1 MRTQARVVVIGGG
14 VVGASVL
21 YHLTK
26 GGWSDVVLLERE
38 DLTCGSTW
46 HAAGGMHTLNGD
58 PNVARLQQYT
68 IGLYKELEALTGQ
81 SCGLHMPGGL
91 MLADTPERM
100 DWMRMAVARGRYLG
114 MDLNIISMSEALRLN
129 PLMDTTQ
136 FVGALHDPLEGHV
149 DPYGV
154 THAYAK
160 AARMA
165 GAEIYLKT
173 KVEALTQRADGSWD
187 VATNQGTMVAE
198 HVVNAGG
205 LWAREVG
212 RMVGIE
218 LPVLAMEHQY
228 LITDDIAALPT
239 DHELPHCI
247 DFGGEIYLRQERR
260 GMLLGTYEQNAVPWS
275 PKQTPWSFSAELLP
289 PDLDRIADQLEIGFR
304 HFPALAEAGIKTVIN
319 GPFTFAPDGN
329 PLVGP
334 VRGLRHFWVACGVM
348 AGFSQG
354 GGVGLSLA
362 NWMIEGDP
370 GADIWGMDVA
380 RYGDWTSLAWTNAK
394 VRENYG
400 RRFRVTYP
408 NEELPAGRPLRV
420 TPVHDRLKARG
431 AVFGASFGLEYP
443 LWFAPDGMEP
453 REDITF
459 RRSNAH
465 GPVAAECAAVRGAV
479 GLLETSGYAKYE
491 IAGSGAEAF
500 LGTMLAGRIPE
511 AGRIALT
518 PMLNHAGKLIGDFTV
533 ARLSDELFHV
543 FGSGP
548 AEEYHLRWWEAH
560 APASGVAIRSLRSA
574 LVGLSI
580 AGPRARELLAR
591 LAEADVSNAAFPFLS
606 YRKMVLGMVPALVG
620 RISFTGD
627 LGYEIWVTPDAQPA
641 LYDALRGAGEDLG
654 LRDIGLR
661 ALNALR
667 LDKAFGTWGREYRPI
682 YGPVEAGLARYV
694 SYKRAGFIGRDAA
707 LRERDEG
714 GTLRLVTLVVDAADA
729 DALGDEPVFSDG
741 RAVGWVT
748 SGGFAHGVGKSV
760 ALAYVPKALAGANDA
775 LSVEI
780 IGEQRRAV
788 VVSEAPFDPTGERMR
803 G

>member
-1 MRTQARVVVIGGG
+1 
-14 VVGASVL
+14 
-21 YHLTK
+21 
-26 GGWSDVVLLERE
+26 
-38 DLTCGSTW
+38 
-46 HAAGGMHTLNGD
+46 
-58 PNVARLQQYT
+58 
-68 IGLYKELEALTGQ
+68 
-81 SCGLHMPGGL
+81 
-91 MLADTPERM
+91 
-100 DWMRMAVARGRYLG
+100 
-114 MDLNIISMSEALRLN
+114 
-129 PLMDTTQ
+129 
-136 FVGALHDPLEGHV
+136 
-149 DPYGV
+149 
-154 THAYAK
+154 
-160 AARMA
+160 
-165 GAEIYLKT
+165 
-173 KVEALTQRADGSWD
+173 
-187 VATNQGTMVAE
+187 
-198 HVVNAGG
+198 
-205 LWAREVG
+205 
-212 RMVGIE
+212 
-218 LPVLAMEHQY
+218 
-228 LITDDIAALPT
+228 
-239 DHELPHCI
+239 
-247 DFGGEIYLRQERR
+247 
-260 GMLLGTYEQNAVPWS
+260 
-275 PKQTPWSFSAELLP
+275 
-289 PDLDRIADQLEIGFR
+289 
-304 HFPALAEAGIKTVIN
+304 
-319 GPFTFAPDGN
+319 
-329 PLVGP
+329 
-334 VRGLRHFWVACGVM
+334 
-348 AGFSQG
+348 
-354 GGVGLSLA
+354 
-362 NWMIEGDP
+362 
-370 GADIWGMDVA
+370 
-380 RYGDWTSLAWTNAK
+380 
-394 VRENYG
+394 
-400 RRFRVTYP
+400 
-408 NEELPAGRPLRV
+408 
-420 TPVHDRLKARG
+420 
-431 AVFGASFGLEYP
+431 
-443 LWFAPDGMEP
+443 MEP

>member
-1 MRTQARVVVIGGG
+1 
-14 VVGASVL
+14 
-21 YHLTK
+21 
-26 GGWSDVVLLERE
+26 
-38 DLTCGSTW
+38 
-46 HAAGGMHTLNGD
+46 
-58 PNVARLQQYT
+58 
-68 IGLYKELEALTGQ
+68 
-81 SCGLHMPGGL
+81 
-91 MLADTPERM
+91 
-100 DWMRMAVARGRYLG
+100 
-114 MDLNIISMSEALRLN
+114 
-129 PLMDTTQ
+129 
-136 FVGALHDPLEGHV
+136 
-149 DPYGV
+149 
-154 THAYAK
+154 
-160 AARMA
+160 
-165 GAEIYLKT
+165 
-173 KVEALTQRADGSWD
+173 
-187 VATNQGTMVAE
+187 
-198 HVVNAGG
+198 
-205 LWAREVG
+205 
-212 RMVGIE
+212 
-218 LPVLAMEHQY
+218 
-228 LITDDIAALPT
+228 
-239 DHELPHCI
+239 
-247 DFGGEIYLRQERR
+247 
-260 GMLLGTYEQNAVPWS
+260 
-275 PKQTPWSFSAELLP
+275 
-289 PDLDRIADQLEIGFR
+289 
-304 HFPALAEAGIKTVIN
+304 
-319 GPFTFAPDGN
+319 
-329 PLVGP
+329 
-334 VRGLRHFWVACGVM
+334 
-348 AGFSQG
+348 
-354 GGVGLSLA
+354 
-362 NWMIEGDP
+362 
-370 GADIWGMDVA
+370 
-380 RYGDWTSLAWTNAK
+380 
-394 VRENYG
+394 
-400 RRFRVTYP
+400 
-408 NEELPAGRPLRV
+408 
-420 TPVHDRLKARG
+420 
-431 AVFGASFGLEYP
+431 
-443 LWFAPDGMEP
+443 
-453 REDITF
+453 
-459 RRSNAH
+459 
-465 GPVAAECAAVRGAV
+465 
-479 GLLETSGYAKYE
+479 
-491 IAGSGAEAF
+491 
-500 LGTMLAGRIPE
+500 
-511 AGRIALT
+511 
-518 PMLNHAGKLIGDFTV
+518 
-533 ARLSDELFHV
+533 V